1 MRVIS
6 FNNDTKVD
14 EKVPSLINLDFFT
27 SNQSSLPVEYV
38 PEDKPKKKRRPKKK
52 IIDGQEII
60 TKNEDDS
67 SQLPLYQTNEP
78 YIDTYQ
84 ETSNMLKSSIYQID
98 MLQSELKSDIDQ
110 IRSSKTL
117 KKKYDYISLLS
128 GTMSSLISTKVNAI
142 REINK
147 TITDSHNLE
156 MKRIKDL
163 KLNAAM
169 EGDDDKRIMDLYT
182 AYISTPVGTYN
193 GPTAY
198 NPPSTMD
205 MTLLNN
211 NVLST
216 EMYQNMDNNYTV
228 SPAVNRM
235 LLMENPDIKTVV
247 KYETATGNRYFDVIN
262 VKTGESVPGIERPDP
277 MFLNDTTIDVRN
289 GIARNINL
297 DQTYTLI
304 TIDNPEINKY

>member
-6 FNNDTKVD
+6 FDNDTKVD

-27 SNQSSLPVEYV
+27 SNQSLLPVEYV

-60 TKNEDDS
+60 TKDKDDS

-198 NPPSTMD
+198 NPPNTMD